1 MSTLGTLSQW
11 SSSLQ
16 KALPVAQRANSRE
29 TADRNLRILIDS
41 SSSKKTVCFF
51 GLDSLSLN
59 QPMNLSICD
68 GVSILERMKSSCS
81 QLYAL
86 SRANLSVF
94 EQKRLSV
101 YYYYYYYYYVDI
113 ILQTLEDSTHPK
125 TRLKYSVTQ
134 CLQNQTINE
143 K

>member
-101 YYYYYYYYYVDI
+101 QQSQSGSCTFAGGAAVRVGLDWAC
-113 ILQTLEDSTHPK
+113 
-125 TRLKYSVTQ
+125 YSNSLIFSRQQGVYFS
-134 CLQNQTINE
+134 
-143 K
+143 

>member
-16 KALPVAQRANSRE
+16 KALPVAQRAKSRE
-29 TADRNLRILIDS
+29 TADRNLRILIYS
-41 SSSKKTVCFF
+41 SSSKKTVCLF

-101 YYYYYYYYYVDI
+101 QQSQSGSCTFAVSYYYYYYYYYYYLVQDN
-113 ILQTLEDSTHPK
+113 
-125 TRLKYSVTQ
+125 V
-134 CLQNQTINE
+134 
-143 K
+143 